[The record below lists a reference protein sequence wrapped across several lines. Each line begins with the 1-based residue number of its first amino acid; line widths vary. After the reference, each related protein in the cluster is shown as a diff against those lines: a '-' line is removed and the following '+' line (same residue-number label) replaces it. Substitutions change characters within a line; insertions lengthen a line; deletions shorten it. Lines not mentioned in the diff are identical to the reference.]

1 MGAFSLLSFY
11 SQNMGNLEAMSNLE
25 ASGSHAA
32 LSAVRPSLCISEW
45 VLFWGVLTGTI
56 PFLWEMKTM
65 HYKLPSI
72 QKHVKHSIF
81 LYFQKFILEF
91 KRLLRAP

>member
-32 LSAVRPSLCISEW
+32 CL
-45 VLFWGVLTGTI
+45 
-56 PFLWEMKTM
+56 
-65 HYKLPSI
+65 
-72 QKHVKHSIF
+72 Q
-81 LYFQKFILEF
+81 
-91 KRLLRAP
+91 